1 MKGQERWAALG
12 WILLGSPLI
21 ALVAISAIALL
32 FSTTPQELWAQLHQ
46 EGTREAIGVSLKTT
60 AVALVAVGLFG
71 TFFALAIHRAAPWLS
86 STLEVIATIPAIMP
100 PSVAGLA
107 LLLAFGRQGV
117 FGPWL
122 EGMGIS
128 IAFTPIAVVMAQV
141 FVSTPFFVREASN
154 AFKSIAVCPSWNS
167 IGSRSSRS
175 RLCSLESPL
184 KCHGLPRRVTSI
196 REAITFL
203 GFKAVRQLAMTVG
216 VFELFLG
223 KTDTE
228 SLRRRAWWRQSVD
241 TGVCARWLAS
251 QTTAVSPEESYTCG
265 LLHYVGKTLLD
276 HSSPDK
282 YEFCLA
288 ALNAGH
294 DDRSAERIAY
304 GCDHVEVAVA
314 VAEKWGFPEVLTEGL
329 NYVDPPEREDPHR
342 AIRACTCISHHIAQ
356 LAIKGKA
363 QIASEDEERAL
374 PVWALEALNLPVS
387 KTDFLIL
394 EGSAAIRAHAQ
405 LAL

>member
-21 ALVAISAIALL
+21 ALVAISAVALL

-154 AFKSIAVCPSWNS
+154 AFKSIDPDLVSAARLDGASSWQAAKCVT
-167 IGSRSSRS
+167 I
-175 RLCSLESPL
+175 PL
-184 KCHGLPRRVTSI
+184 SAPFLATGLILAWARALGEFGATILFAGNLRGFTQTMPL
-196 REAITFL
+196 AIYL
-203 GFKAVRQLAMTVG
+203 GFESDLGEAKALAVLLLVIAVLVLFIVRITLGRKMT
-216 VFELFLG
+216 F
-223 KTDTE
+223 
-228 SLRRRAWWRQSVD
+228 
-241 TGVCARWLAS
+241 
-251 QTTAVSPEESYTCG
+251 
-265 LLHYVGKTLLD
+265 
-276 HSSPDK
+276 
-282 YEFCLA
+282 
-288 ALNAGH
+288 
-294 DDRSAERIAY
+294 
-304 GCDHVEVAVA
+304 
-314 VAEKWGFPEVLTEGL
+314 
-329 NYVDPPEREDPHR
+329 
-342 AIRACTCISHHIAQ
+342 
-356 LAIKGKA
+356 
-363 QIASEDEERAL
+363 
-374 PVWALEALNLPVS
+374 
-387 KTDFLIL
+387 
-394 EGSAAIRAHAQ
+394 AH
-405 LAL
+405 